1 MTIESF
7 EHKGFTVEI
16 DADECPSP
24 REWDNL
30 STMVCFHSRYNLGD
44 KNHGYNSKDF
54 TGWEALQTQ
63 IEKDHRPVVILP
75 LYLFDHSGITISTD
89 ASRFRACDSHGW
101 DWGQIGF
108 VFVSR
113 EKAPLLCRSL
123 LSLKEY
129 GAKIITPKIRE
140 LAEQVLLGEVETYD
154 QFLRG
159 EVYCFTITDGDGN
172 MVDTLSGIYGFDYAK
187 EEAMKEVE
195 LAIQEAAR
203 DAAAEEEAKAE
214 SDSLFIFSVEH
225 TIVANNEQ
233 EARRKLQEHL
243 DQCHRG
249 RLILE
254 GDWSLKAADHPASK
268 SQGYARV

>member
-75 LYLFDHSGITISTD
+75 LYMFDHSGITIST
-89 ASRFRACDSHGW
+89 SSEMFRAQDSHGW

-113 EKAPLLCRSL
+113 EKTPLLCRSL

-140 LAEQVLLGEVETYD
+140 LAEQVLLSEVETYD
-154 QFLRG
+154 QYLRG
-159 EVYCFTITDGDGN
+159 DVYSFCIKDATGEVVDSGN
-172 MVDTLSGIYGFDYAK
+172 GFYGFDYAK
-187 EEAMKEVE
+187 EEATK
-195 LAIQEAAR
+195 AADFAAKEAAKK
-203 DAAAEEEAKAE
+203 AAEAE
-214 SDSLFIFSVEH
+214 NLFIFSVEH
-225 TIVANNEQ
+225 TIVAENEQ

-243 DQCHRG
+243 NKCHRG
-249 RLILE
+249 RLTLDNE